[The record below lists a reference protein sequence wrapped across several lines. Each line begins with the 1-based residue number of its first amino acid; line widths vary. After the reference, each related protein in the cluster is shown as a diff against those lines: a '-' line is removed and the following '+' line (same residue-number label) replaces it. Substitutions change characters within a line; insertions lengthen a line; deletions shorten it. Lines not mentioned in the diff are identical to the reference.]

1 MELNF
6 NCKVGE
12 LLNQLPKKAYY
23 DFLATVLLNVQK
35 QLKSLGDSLP
45 FSVAVELYSNNI
57 SSILE
62 ADCNEIFSN
71 ATMELLNK
79 EFNENATD

>member
-12 LLNQLPKKAYY
+12 LLNQLPKKKYC
-23 DFLATVLLNVQK
+23 DFLATVLLIVQE
-35 QLKSLGDSLP
+35 QSMPLADSLP
-45 FSVAVELYSNNI
+45 TTMIIKMYSNII

-62 ADCNEIFSN
+62 ADCKEIFSN
-71 ATMELLNK
+71 ETMELLNK
-79 EFNENATD
+79 ELNNGFN